1 MEYEGEK
8 PFPPRETERA
18 RVESEAARS
27 GAVGLAGVIL
37 ILAFENFGKL
47 FTSY

>member
-8 PFPPRETERA
+8 AFLSREKERA
-18 RVESEAARS
+18 KVESEAARS
-27 GAVGLAGVIL
+27 GAVDLAGVII